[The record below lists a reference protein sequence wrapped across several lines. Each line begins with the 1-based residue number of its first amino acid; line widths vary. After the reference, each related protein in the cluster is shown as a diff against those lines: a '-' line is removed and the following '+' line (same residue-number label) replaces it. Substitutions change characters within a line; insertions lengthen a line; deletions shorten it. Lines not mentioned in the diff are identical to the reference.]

1 MMTLQH
7 PKVVGSCRLPRALLD
22 SQCAFSKE
30 LSPVLPRL
38 TTKLVPWRPLLPR
51 TPHCSPA
58 GRGEVSTL
66 FWEFFADSHPPQE
79 ETLTLPTCPRTQGDS
94 NPCLLYACLDSSLC
108 GASMSPLREL
118 RSSAHLTSEMR
129 GLGDAQPTPDSQP
142 HIQAPMQVSC
152 SDASAGQAGSRGVKD
167 TPRDPHT
174 EKPKVAQAHR
184 RARGSPL

>member
-1 MMTLQH
+1 MSLADGTSDTGEHWRSGGQNAFSRGKPARTGEHLAARRMTLQH

-22 SQCAFSKE
+22 SQCAFCKE
-30 LSPVLPRL
+30 LSPVLPKL

-58 GRGEVSTL
+58 GRGGVSTL
-66 FWEFFADSHPPQE
+66 FWEFFADSRPPQE

-118 RSSAHLTSEMR
+118 RPSAHLTSKMR
-129 GLGDAQPTPDSQP
+129 GLGDAQPTPEF
-142 HIQAPMQVSC
+142 
-152 SDASAGQAGSRGVKD
+152 SAAYPSPYAG
-167 TPRDPHT
+167 
-174 EKPKVAQAHR
+174 
-184 RARGSPL
+184 

>member
-30 LSPVLPRL
+30 LSPVLPKL

-58 GRGEVSTL
+58 GRGGVSTL
-66 FWEFFADSHPPQE
+66 FWEFFADSLPPQE

-129 GLGDAQPTPDSQP
+129 GLGDAQPTPEF
-142 HIQAPMQVSC
+142 
-152 SDASAGQAGSRGVKD
+152 SAAYPSPYAG
-167 TPRDPHT
+167 
-174 EKPKVAQAHR
+174 
-184 RARGSPL
+184 